1 MFSFSLNRLSQ
12 HLQIIANTNHV
23 KKKLCCN
30 VSNFV
35 PRPQNSSL
43 PSLEKKKR
51 TIWPSANG
59 WYSANPTAELTVV
72 VDKKGVGE
80 GRPITSAAQTQVVIG
95 LHILVDAIV

>member
-1 MFSFSLNRLSQ
+1 MYPILSQ
-12 HLQIIANTNHV
+12 GLRTA
-23 KKKLCCN
+23 LCH
-30 VSNFV
+30 
-35 PRPQNSSL
+35 PW
-43 PSLEKKKR
+43 KKKR

>member
-1 MFSFSLNRLSQ
+1 MLQCIQFCPKASEQLSAI
-12 HLQIIANTNHV
+12 LGN
-23 KKKLCCN
+23 
-30 VSNFV
+30 
-35 PRPQNSSL
+35 
-43 PSLEKKKR
+43 KR